1 MAKETRKDLGLELL
15 LFIKNGA
22 AVDEIQHRIG
32 ELEDTISAL
41 DEQIEATSDVDT
53 VDVLAKARN
62 DLNLVRIDLSL
73 KANSLERRMLEFEK
87 ARALAE

>member
-22 AVDEIQHRIG
+22 TVDEIQRRIG
-32 ELEDTISAL
+32 ELEDTMSAL